1 MDGCGHVEKCFQ
13 TQQNILSP
21 LSADK
26 VGVLFVCC
34 LFVRDEPT
42 KLDYDV
48 LLALN
53 VNEEPLDSTTYPCIS
68 TWLNLVHTFSERE
81 QKK

>member
-1 MDGCGHVEKCFQ
+1 MGVVMLRNVSK
-13 TQQNILSP
+13 LSKIFSVHY
-21 LSADK
+21 LLIRW
-26 VGVLFVCC
+26 VCCLFVV